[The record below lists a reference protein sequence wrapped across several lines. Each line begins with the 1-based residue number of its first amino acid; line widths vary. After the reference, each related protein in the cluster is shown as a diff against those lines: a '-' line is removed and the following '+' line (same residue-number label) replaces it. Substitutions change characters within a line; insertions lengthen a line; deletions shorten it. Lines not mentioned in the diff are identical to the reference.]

1 MEIQL
6 FLWHVDWISWK
17 GLYTFYDLYFIGHK
31 KIFVYI
37 LYLVATDQNYFEG
50 VTALDK
56 FKFLVCDKNNC
67 TQGILNLIS
76 LEYCMLSY
84 HDSLQHAVSLVKS
97 LKDSSSFITNNL
109 MSHKLLVSA
118 GSSIC
123 FTLCV
128 LV

>member
-1 MEIQL
+1 VKQIEL
-6 FLWHVDWISWK
+6 PALTSSF
-17 GLYTFYDLYFIGHK
+17 TFYDLYFIGHK

-37 LYLVATDQNYFEG
+37 LYLVATDQNYCEG

-84 HDSLQHAVSLVKS
+84 HDSLQHAVFFSGEKFNGFVQG
-97 LKDSSSFITNNL
+97 
-109 MSHKLLVSA
+109 H
-118 GSSIC
+118 
-123 FTLCV
+123 
-128 LV
+128 